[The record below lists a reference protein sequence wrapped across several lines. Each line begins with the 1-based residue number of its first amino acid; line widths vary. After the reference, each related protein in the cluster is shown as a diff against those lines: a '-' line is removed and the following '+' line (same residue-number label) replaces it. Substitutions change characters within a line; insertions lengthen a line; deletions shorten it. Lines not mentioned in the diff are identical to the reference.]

1 MTAEECRIMKNETNR
16 QSNMVRY
23 GFGPNIMRN
32 IRVCPECGTR
42 IQLIKPLKF
51 FR

>member
-1 MTAEECRIMKNETNR
+1 MTIEEYRITRNETIR
-16 QSNMVRY
+16 QSNMERY
-23 GFGPNIMRN
+23 GFGPNVMRN